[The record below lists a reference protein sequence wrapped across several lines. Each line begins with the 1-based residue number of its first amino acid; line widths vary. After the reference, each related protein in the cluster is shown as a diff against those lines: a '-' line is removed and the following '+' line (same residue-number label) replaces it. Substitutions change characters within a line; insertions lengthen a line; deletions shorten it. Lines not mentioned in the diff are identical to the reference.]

1 MSVVATP
8 SCAIELAKV
17 EDYAGNTRN
26 LSASER
32 NIASIGL
39 AHQPNSSSRCTLT
52 RPSSYASL
60 PPLFSGD
67 RLSWWEVTFSLAKAA
82 IGPGA
87 LFMPHL
93 FARLGLPLGALLI
106 ILSLV
111 LTIISLHCLGVA
123 SSRTARPDYLT
134 LASALGGSRLQW
146 ITFGST
152 LLLMLAPIIVALHL
166 TAVYIHRLLGL
177 VMMSSLVSE
186 RLLEGI
192 LAIGLFWPV
201 TLIKDPQHLAHL
213 SALGML
219 GMLYIM
225 LLSVVDF
232 MLHLPEITFAWKG
245 PMYAP
250 LDWRLLGGAGATI
263 LFSFS
268 CHFNLPTILLDL
280 QRPTLTRVRKA
291 LAASTSL
298 AAVFYL
304 LIGVCSSLT
313 HGNVPDDILLARPGN
328 AFFLLGQLIMALVN
342 VFSFPL
348 QIFPLRASLHWFWGG
363 EGATGFGHS
372 SLDVEDEGE
381 GKRVPYHL
389 PTDSIESL
397 GIIVTGLL
405 LSLAFTSSAK
415 VFDIIG
421 AICGGPVTLVL
432 PAIFYQKSLP
442 GHGLWMCRL
451 LIVVGA
457 LMSVYGVLAA
467 CL

>member
-8 SCAIELAKV
+8 SCTIELAAV
-17 EDYAGNTRN
+17 EDHGGNVRNSSATEESVAGI
-26 LSASER
+26 E
-32 NIASIGL
+32 L
-39 AHQPNSSSRCTLT
+39 AHQLDSRDRCTLT
-52 RPSSYASL
+52 RPNSYTSL
-60 PPLFSGD
+60 PLFPNGA
-67 RLSWWEVTFSLAKAA
+67 RLSWWEVTFSLAKAV

-93 FARLGLPLGALLI
+93 FARLGLPLGTLLVL
-106 ILSLV
+106 LSLV
-111 LTIISLHCLGVA
+111 LTVISLHCLGVA
-123 SSRTARPDYLT
+123 SSRTTCSDYLT

-146 ITFGST
+146 ITFGGT

-166 TAVYIHRLLGL
+166 TAIYVHRLLGL
-177 VMMSSLVSE
+177 VMASSMVSE

-201 TLIKDPQHLAHL
+201 TLIRDPQHLAHL

-232 MLHLPEITFAWKG
+232 ILHLPEITFAWKG
-245 PMYAP
+245 PMYTP

-280 QRPTLTRVRKA
+280 QRPTLKRVRRI

-298 AAVFYL
+298 AAAFYL
-304 LIGVCSSLT
+304 VIGICSSLT
-313 HGNVPDDILLARPGN
+313 HGTVPDDVLLARPGN
-328 AFFLLGQLIMALVN
+328 TFFLVGQLIMALVN

-348 QIFPLRASLHWFWGG
+348 QIFPLRASLHWFWGDG
-363 EGATGFGHS
+363 RAGGFEHS
-372 SLDVEDEGE
+372 SLDEGE
-381 GKRVPYHL
+381 GRRVSHHL

-397 GIIVTGLL
+397 GIIITSLL

-421 AICGGPVTLVL
+421 AICGGPVTLAL

-442 GHGLWMCRL
+442 GHGRWMCRF
-451 LIVVGA
+451 LILIGSV
-457 LMSVYGVLAA
+457 MSIYGMLAT